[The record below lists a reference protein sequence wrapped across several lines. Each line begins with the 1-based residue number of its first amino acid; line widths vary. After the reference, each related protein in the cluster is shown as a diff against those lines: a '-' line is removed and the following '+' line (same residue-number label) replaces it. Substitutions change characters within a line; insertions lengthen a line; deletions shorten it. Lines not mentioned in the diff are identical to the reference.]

1 MAGVSGRNGASERI
15 SSSGRTAMDRV
26 SSQAWCGMR
35 RCRSVDIRLSEVIS
49 ALSYALDVTE
59 AQPMGHAV
67 RSCAIGMRIGE
78 EIGLDDDTRS
88 SLFYALL
95 LKDAGCSSN
104 AAKLSALFGADD
116 FELKRARKLT
126 NHLRP
131 FEALKYTV
139 RYARTRSLGAIV
151 RSGAE
156 GARDMTELRCER
168 GAEIA
173 RMIEL
178 TESTAEAIKAL
189 DEHWDGNGYPY
200 GLAGDAIPLLGR
212 IVCLAQTVEVFFAA
226 AGPRAVF
233 DVAADPRG
241 TWVAPALLGAARA
254 PPRDRP
260 SR

>member
-1 MAGVSGRNGASERI
+1 
-15 SSSGRTAMDRV
+15 MDRV
-26 SSQAWCGMR
+26 SSQAWRGIR

-59 AQPMGHAV
+59 GQPMGHAV

-78 EIGLDDDTRS
+78 EIGLDDDARS

-139 RYARTRSLGAIV
+139 RYARTRRLAAIV

-178 TESTAEAIKAL
+178 TESTAEAIKRARR
-189 DEHWDGNGYPY
+189 
-200 GLAGDAIPLLGR
+200 ALGR
-212 IVCLAQTVEVFFAA
+212 QRLPLRPRRRRDPAA
-226 AGPRAVF
+226 RPHRLPRPDRRGVLRRRRPARRVRRRRRPPRHLVRPRRWSTRCAPRAATAPSGARS
-233 DVAADPRG
+233 AA
-241 TWVAPALLGAARA
+241 T
-254 PPRDRP
+254 
-260 SR
+260 SRTR